1 MKSVKFQGD
10 MLISY
15 DFIHLK
21 EPNKIAAD
29 NIFFIFVFLFY
40 ISKKIKID
48 VSCES
53 SARGFT

>member
-21 EPNKIAAD
+21 EPSKIAAD
-29 NIFFIFVFLFY
+29 NIFYLYFLILYFEEN
-40 ISKKIKID
+40 KD
-48 VSCES
+48 
-53 SARGFT
+53 